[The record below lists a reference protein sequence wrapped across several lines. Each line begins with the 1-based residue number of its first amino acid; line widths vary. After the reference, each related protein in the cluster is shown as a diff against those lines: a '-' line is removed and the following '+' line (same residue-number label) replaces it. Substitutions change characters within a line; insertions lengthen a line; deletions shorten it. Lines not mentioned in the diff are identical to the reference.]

1 MTTEELKWVQDFKI
15 WNRFGKIEWP
25 GRTNLLELNLD
36 QDVHIK
42 PMSVEVYPEDIY
54 LLEKKK
60 PNVGERLNKEALVT
74 LYDAYPPEGL
84 SIGKFKRKLQ

>member
-1 MTTEELKWVQDFKI
+1 
-15 WNRFGKIEWP
+15 
-25 GRTNLLELNLD
+25 
-36 QDVHIK
+36 
-42 PMSVEVYPEDIY
+42 MSVEVYPEDIY

-60 PNVGERLNKEALVT
+60 PNKGERLNKEALIT